1 MRLHR
6 WRDIKEKKLS
16 SAKRAEA
23 DRWVKA
29 TVLEMDLKELRAHRG
44 KTQAELASLIEMTQ
58 GEVSRTER
66 RDDHLVSTLRSIV
79 EGLGGKLEVSAVF
92 DGEKVILNV

>member
-6 WRDIKEKKLS
+6 WKDIKEKKLS
-16 SAKRAEA
+16 PTKRAEA

-29 TVLEMDLKELRAHRG
+29 AVLEMDLKELRAHRG